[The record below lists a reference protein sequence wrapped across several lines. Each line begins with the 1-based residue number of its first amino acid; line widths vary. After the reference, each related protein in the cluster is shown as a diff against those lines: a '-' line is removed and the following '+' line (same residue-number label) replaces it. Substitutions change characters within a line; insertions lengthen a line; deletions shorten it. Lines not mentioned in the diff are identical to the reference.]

1 MKPILATSLIFALCT
16 SVAHADL
23 RYTTRVDVRK
33 TPSAEPLPG
42 QLAAA
47 LQALMPPGETR
58 TFVRADTMRIEQAA
72 GSPTVALIRPDGQ
85 FVLFPDSQTY
95 ARTTLPGGVPSA
107 SGRAPTLSVQRT
119 GEFATLLGLRAERL
133 LVTMTLVLPITP
145 PAGFPTTMTLEG
157 ELWLA
162 DAHHAEGG
170 GLRKLMGQAARVPNG
185 FEGMV
190 LRQVLRNAQ
199 LGYEVETRVT
209 ELVEGPIDAA
219 LFDIPDGYRPGDPV
233 TPRLP
238 SDPRR

>member
-1 MKPILATSLIFALCT
+1 MKPILATSLIVALCT

-23 RYTTRVDVRK
+23 QYTTRVDVRK

-72 GSPTVALIRPDGQ
+72 GSAPTVALMRPDGQ

-95 ARTTLPGGVPSA
+95 ARIPLPASA
-107 SGRAPTLSVQRT
+107 SGRAPTLSVRRT
-119 GEFATLLGLRAERL
+119 AEFATLLGLRAERI

-170 GLRKLMGQAARVPNG
+170 GLRKLMGQAASVPNG

-209 ELVEGPIDAA
+209 ELIEGPIDAA